1 MNQPYGMHW
10 FRRDLRVAGNA
21 ALRKNFAQFSGRVL
35 GIFCFDPVFLSRDDF
50 SFDRFGFFL
59 NTLESLREELRTMG
73 GDLLVLDGGPDEA
86 MSRLFSL
93 LKENRSSLPSL
104 ISFNRDYEPFAR
116 SRDLRMS
123 RWFCETCG
131 IQVQTERDHLLIE
144 PDEIKK
150 EEGGSYQV
158 YGAFARKWFELFAG
172 STIQNR
178 IQEQIKGLADLEKR
192 SKAKAGENSLFV
204 LLWKDLLGE
213 KIKNLDALDRFRNE
227 IQKKLR
233 VPIPHAGAIEALKRL
248 DAFSLRIDD
257 YSKRRDI
264 PSDEEGTSH
273 LSVFL
278 KNGSLTVSQMIA
290 RLGLQN
296 CRYKQGT
303 GKSVFL
309 QELVW
314 REFYYSI
321 LYHNPTVENQSF
333 LPQYRNLNWENRVDF
348 FEAWKAGKTGF
359 PIVDAAMRE
368 LDSTGWMHNRAR
380 MIVASFLTKDLLI
393 DWRWGEKY
401 FMNRLLD
408 GDLAPN
414 NGGWQWAASTGCDP
428 QPYFRIFNPVLQ
440 SKKFDPE
447 GRYIRRFIPEL
458 KSVSHREIH
467 APSEQTAKQCGYP
480 VPLVQHASRRLLALQ
495 LYSGKR

>member
-1 MNQPYGMHW
+1 MNEPYGLHW
-10 FRRDLRVAGNA
+10 FRRDLRVAGNS
-21 ALRKNFAQFSGRVL
+21 ALRKNYAQFSGRVL

-50 SFDRFGFFL
+50 SYDRFGFFL
-59 NTLESLREELRTMG
+59 NTLESLREELRFMG

-86 MSRLFSL
+86 MARLFEL
-93 LKENRSSLPSL
+93 LKENRVSLPSL
-104 ISFNRDYEPFAR
+104 ITFNRDYEPFAR

-123 RWFCETCG
+123 QWFRETCG

-150 EEGGSYQV
+150 EGGGFYQV

-172 STIQNR
+172 TTVQSR
-178 IQEQIKGLADLEKR
+178 IHEQIRGLEDLEKR
-192 SKAKAGENSLFV
+192 ASSKGRESSVFTLQWNN
-204 LLWKDLLGE
+204 LLGE
-213 KIKNLDALDRFRNE
+213 KSKSLDALDRFKDE
-227 IQKKLR
+227 IREKLR
-233 VPIPHAGAIEALKRL
+233 VPIPSAGSVNALERL
-248 DAFSLRIDD
+248 DDFLTIIDD

-273 LSVFL
+273 LSIYL
-278 KNGSLTVSQMIA
+278 KNGSLTVSQVIA

-303 GKSVFL
+303 GRSVFL

-321 LYHNPTVENQSF
+321 LYHYPAVEHQSF
-333 LPQYRNLNWENRVDF
+333 LPQYRNLNWENREDF
-348 FEAWKAGKTGF
+348 FEVWKAGKTGF

-447 GRYIRRFIPEL
+447 GRYIRRFVPEL
-458 KSVSHREIH
+458 NSVSDREIH
-467 APSEQTAKQCGYP
+467 APSEQTARRCGYP
-480 VPLVQHASRRLLALQ
+480 VPVVLHASRRLLALQ
-495 LYSGKR
+495 LYSGRR